1 MTSHE
6 LENNNGLRV
15 SFLDLGGIITSIAVP
30 DRQGES
36 ANVVLAY
43 DSVSSY
49 LEDAAYLGA
58 LVGRY
63 ANRIANARFSI
74 GGRECRLAANNGQN
88 HLHGGIVGFN
98 RRRWSVVLETGHG
111 YSRAVLE
118 LVSESGDEGYPG
130 RLAVRVTY
138 TLTDENELVVD
149 YHATS
154 TEATHVNLTQHSYFN
169 LSGSGSTD
177 ILGHELT
184 VGAAHFTPV
193 DSSLIP
199 TGEIRPVHGTPF
211 DFRIAKLIGAN
222 IDDDDE
228 QLRFG
233 EGYDHNFVLAGA
245 VEDEVRFAAT
255 LRDPRS
261 GRVMHIDTTEPGIQV
276 YSGNKLSAAL
286 PVAMGKSPHRRGG
299 IALETQHFPDS
310 PNNPEFPST
319 LLKPDEVYRSRTVYR
334 FTTDRA

>member
-6 LENNNGLRV
+6 LVNKNGLRV
-15 SFLDLGGIITSIAVP
+15 TFLDLGGIITSIDVP

-36 ANVVLAY
+36 ANVVLSY

-49 LEDAAYLGA
+49 LADTAYLGA
-58 LVGRY
+58 LIGRY

-74 GGRECRLAANNGQN
+74 EGRDWKLAANNGRN

-98 RRRWSVVLETGHG
+98 RRRWSVALSPAHG
-111 YSRAVLE
+111 YSRAILE
-118 LVSESGDEGYPG
+118 HVSESGDEGYPG

-138 TLTDENELVVD
+138 ALTDDNELVVD

-177 ILGHELT
+177 ILDHELT

-193 DSSLIP
+193 DASLIP
-199 TGEIRPVHGTPF
+199 TGEIRSVHGTPL
-211 DFRIAKLIGAN
+211 DFRIAKPVGAD
-222 IDDDDE
+222 IDADDE

-233 EGYDHNFVLAGA
+233 DGYDHNFVLAGA
-245 VEDEVRFAAT
+245 ADDEVRFAAT

-261 GRVMHIDTTEPGIQV
+261 GRVMHVHTTEPGIQV

-286 PVAMGKSPHRRGG
+286 PAAMGKSPHRRSG

-310 PNNPEFPST
+310 PNQPGFPST
-319 LLKPDEVYRSRTVYR
+319 LLRPGEFYRSRTVYT
-334 FTTDRA
+334 FTTDRV